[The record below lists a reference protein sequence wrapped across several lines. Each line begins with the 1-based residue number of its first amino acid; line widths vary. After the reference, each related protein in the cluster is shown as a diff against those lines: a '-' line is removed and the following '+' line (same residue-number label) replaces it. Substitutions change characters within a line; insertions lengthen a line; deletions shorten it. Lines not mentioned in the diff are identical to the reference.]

1 MQRRACTDRA
11 LWMRLC
17 GSEYRLTRCVRSATS
32 QPESVSRIRLCGRT
46 CHAVYARRPPQPFE
60 TSGVTDAQ
68 AVWLN
73 PLDSPIGDPAT
84 AEQILDFMVT
94 PGVPADPATVQS
106 RYQQITREQPPLVAP
121 PLEDRI
127 LTQLIWPLRHAK
139 ASYIVGNYL
148 GTIALTGIV

>member
-1 MQRRACTDRA
+1 MPK
-11 LWMRLC
+11 
-17 GSEYRLTRCVRSATS
+17 V
-32 QPESVSRIRLCGRT
+32 P
-46 CHAVYARRPPQPFE
+46 
-60 TSGVTDAQ
+60 
-68 AVWLN
+68 VWLN

-148 GTIALTGIV
+148 GTIALTGIVAEMSAILLFELAEISINGNRMTAKDEER